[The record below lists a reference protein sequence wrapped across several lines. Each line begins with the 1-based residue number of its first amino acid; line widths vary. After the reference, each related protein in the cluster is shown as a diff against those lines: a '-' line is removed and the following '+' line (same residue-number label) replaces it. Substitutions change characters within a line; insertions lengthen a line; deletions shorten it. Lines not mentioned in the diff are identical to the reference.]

1 MMNITV
7 RLYATLRKFGPPDLK
22 IGESFKREISQNFN
36 IQDLLNQ
43 LGIEREQAKI
53 IMINGV
59 GITDVY
65 YILKEND
72 EVAIFPPVGGG

>member
-1 MMNITV
+1 
-7 RLYATLRKFGPPDLK
+7 
-22 IGESFKREISQNFN
+22 
-36 IQDLLNQ
+36 QDLLNQ